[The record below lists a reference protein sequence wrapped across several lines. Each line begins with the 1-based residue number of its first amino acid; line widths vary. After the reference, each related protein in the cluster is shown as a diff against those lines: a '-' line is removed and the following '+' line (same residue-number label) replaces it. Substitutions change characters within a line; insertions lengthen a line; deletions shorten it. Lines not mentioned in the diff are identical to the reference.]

1 MLLYR
6 PANLS
11 PSHGALERP
20 VVLGQVTPNHPAP
33 AAGLPA
39 AVVNLG
45 VVAFGAGVGVVG
57 YQYRKN
63 ALGAVA
69 LGAGSSIAGAGLI
82 LLVLDIFGFKPI
94 QF

>member
-1 MLLYR
+1 MLRYR
-6 PANLS
+6 PQNV
-11 PSHGALERP
+11 PSLLPVRLRP
-20 VVLGQVTPNHPAP
+20 LDLGQITPSHPAP

-39 AVVNLG
+39 AVVNIG
-45 VVAFGAGVGVVG
+45 VVAFGAGVGALG
-57 YQYRKN
+57 YSNRKT
-63 ALGAVA
+63 ALGAIA